1 MTKGGSKNMKI
12 KVETETGK
20 VVKVVDENG
29 NEATPVDPKEIEKI
43 YQSKDGFKYVGS
55 ILHAESSPGCSYYFF
70 GGRFF
75 RICR

>member
-1 MTKGGSKNMKI
+1 MTKGGSKHMKI

-43 YQSKDGFKYVGS
+43 YQSEDGFKYVGT
-55 ILHAESSPGCSYYFF
+55 ILYTHSSPGCVYLCL
-70 GGRFF
+70 GGTWYK
-75 RICR
+75 ICY